1 MIGSKRLLQQFRKRW
16 HLSAIY
22 RSLKTLSRRDQRTI
36 LIVIILQ
43 VTFGILDII
52 GIGLIGLVASLA
64 INNSSTLDSN
74 SRILWFLSQVGL
86 GNSSRADQVTT
97 LALVAAFLLISKTL
111 FTIYFTRRIVF
122 FLSRRGAQLSAD
134 LISRLFS
141 RSLLLLQSKSMN
153 QMFYSVTTGVNVIAV
168 GVLAPVIVLIADVSV
183 LLSIS
188 FGLILIDTGVAI
200 GTIIFFGSI
209 GYILYWF
216 MHVRAVRL
224 GNAQAELSIKSGEK
238 ILEVISSYR
247 EIVVQ
252 NRREYY
258 SRIIGEQ
265 RLQAADVTASMS
277 FMTNISKY
285 VLELSIVVGGLLLG
299 AYQFGTQTASHAIA
313 IVSVFFVASTR
324 VVPSVLRI
332 QQGLIMIKSSLGSA
346 LPTLDLIELLDGASP
361 IERVV
366 DVVDTEHVGFQADLV
381 LKDVSFQY
389 PNASGLALNE
399 INLKIEEGTIVAIVG
414 PSGAGKTTLIDVLLG
429 VLPPSSG
436 EVTISSKT
444 PSGAVSKWPGAIA
457 YVPQDVLISNGSIRE
472 NVSMGYPIELASD
485 ELVWSALRLAQLD
498 SFIESLPS
506 GVDTK
511 TGDRGSRLSGGQR
524 QRLGIARAMFTK
536 PNLLVLDEATSS
548 LDGETEAALSAAILK
563 MKGKVTIVMIAHRL
577 VTVKNAD
584 LVVYM
589 DTGKIIATGTFDEI
603 RELVPDFDRQ
613 AEIMGL

>member
-1 MIGSKRLLQQFRKRW
+1 
-16 HLSAIY
+16 
-22 RSLKTLSRRDQRTI
+22 
-36 LIVIILQ
+36 
-43 VTFGILDII
+43 
-52 GIGLIGLVASLA
+52 VASLA
-64 INNSSTLDSN
+64 INNASTLDSN

-183 LLSIS
+183 LLFIS

-366 DVVDTEHVGFQADLV
+366 DVVDTEHIGFQADLV

-389 PNASGLALNE
+389 PNASGLALNK
-399 INLKIEEGTIVAIVG
+399 INLKIDEGTIVAVVG

-436 EVTISSKT
+436 EVSISSKS
-444 PSGAVSKWPGAIA
+444 PSEAVSKWPGAIA

-498 SFIESLPS
+498 SFTESLPG

-589 DTGKIIATGTFDEI
+589 DAGRIIATGTFDEI

>member
-1 MIGSKRLLQQFRKRW
+1 MIGSNRAIRHLRKRW
-16 HLSAIY
+16 HRSAIY
-22 RSLKTLSRRDQRTI
+22 RSLRTLSRRNQRTI
-36 LIVIILQ
+36 LIVILLQ
-43 VTFGILDII
+43 VTFGLLDII
-52 GIGLIGLVASLA
+52 GIGLIGIVASLA
-64 INNSSTLDSN
+64 INNASALDPN
-74 SRILWFLSQVGL
+74 SRILWFLSQIGL
-86 GNSSRADQVTT
+86 EDSSKADQVTT
-97 LALVAAFLLISKTL
+97 LALVAAGLLISKTL

-141 RSLLLLQSKSMN
+141 RSLLLLQNKSMN
-153 QMFYSVTTGVNVIAV
+153 EMFYSVTTGVNVIAV
-168 GVLAPVIVLIADVSV
+168 GVLAPVIVLIADISV
-183 LLSIS
+183 LFLISI
-188 FGLILIDTGVAI
+188 GLIFIDAGVAI
-200 GTIIFFGSI
+200 GTIVFFGSI
-209 GYILYWF
+209 GYVLYWF
-216 MHVRAVRL
+216 MHVRAVKL

-258 SRIIGEQ
+258 SRIIGQQ
-265 RLQAADVTASMS
+265 RLQAADVTASIS
-277 FMTNISKY
+277 FMANISKY

-299 AYQFGTQTASHAIA
+299 AYQFGTQTAPHAIA

-332 QQGLIMIKSSLGSA
+332 QQGLILIKSSLGSA
-346 LPTLDLIELLDGASP
+346 LPTLDLIELLDGSNP
-361 IERVV
+361 IERVT
-366 DVVDTEHVGFQADLV
+366 DIVDTQHNGFKADIA

-389 PNASGLALNE
+389 PNASGFALSG
-399 INLKIEEGTIVAIVG
+399 INLKITEGTIVAVVG

-429 VLPPSSG
+429 VLTPSIG
-436 EVTISSKT
+436 DVKISSKS
-444 PSGAVSKWPGAIA
+444 PLGAVSTWPGAIA

-472 NVSMGYPIELASD
+472 NVSMGYPIELATD
-485 ELVWSALRLAQLD
+485 DLVWEALNIAQL
-498 SFIESLPS
+498 SQLAESLPN
-506 GVDTK
+506 GIDTNA
-511 TGDRGSRLSGGQR
+511 GDRGSRLSGGQR

-589 DTGKIIATGTFDEI
+589 DKGKIVASGSFAEI

>member
-1 MIGSKRLLQQFRKRW
+1 MIGSKRLLQKFRKRW

-43 VTFGILDII
+43 ITFGILDII
-52 GIGLIGLVASLA
+52 GIGLIGIVASLA
-64 INNSSTLDSN
+64 IKNASTLDSN

-86 GNSSRADQVTT
+86 ENTPRQDQVTA
-97 LALVAAFLLISKTL
+97 LALVAACLLISKTL
-111 FTIYFTRRIVF
+111 FTIYFTRRIIF

-183 LLSIS
+183 LLFIS

-366 DVVDTEHVGFQADLV
+366 DVVDTEHAGFQADLV

-389 PNASGLALNE
+389 PNASGSALNK
-399 INLKIEEGTIVAIVG
+399 INLKIDEGTIVAIVG

-444 PSGAVSKWPGAIA
+444 PSEAVSKWPGAIA

-485 ELVWSALRLAQLD
+485 ELVWGALRLAQLD
-498 SFIESLPS
+498 LFTESLPG

-589 DTGKIIATGTFDEI
+589 DAGKIIATGTFDEI

>member
-1 MIGSKRLLQQFRKRW
+1 
-16 HLSAIY
+16 
-22 RSLKTLSRRDQRTI
+22 
-36 LIVIILQ
+36 
-43 VTFGILDII
+43 
-52 GIGLIGLVASLA
+52 VASLA
-64 INNSSTLDSN
+64 INNASTLDSN

-97 LALVAAFLLISKTL
+97 LALVAAFLLVSKTL

-183 LLSIS
+183 LLFIS

-366 DVVDTEHVGFQADLV
+366 DVVDTEHIGFQADLV

-389 PNASGLALNE
+389 PNASGLALNK
-399 INLKIEEGTIVAIVG
+399 INLKIDEGTIVAVVG

-436 EVTISSKT
+436 EVSISSKS
-444 PSGAVSKWPGAIA
+444 PSEAVSKWPGAIA

-498 SFIESLPS
+498 SFTESLPG

-589 DTGKIIATGTFDEI
+589 DAGRIIATGTFDEI

>member
-1 MIGSKRLLQQFRKRW
+1 MIGSKRLLQKFRKRW

-43 VTFGILDII
+43 ITFGILDII
-52 GIGLIGLVASLA
+52 GIGLIGIVASLA
-64 INNSSTLDSN
+64 INNAGTLDSN

-183 LLSIS
+183 LLFIS

-366 DVVDTEHVGFQADLV
+366 DVVDTEHIGFQADLV

-389 PNASGLALNE
+389 PNASGLALNK
-399 INLKIEEGTIVAIVG
+399 INLKIDEGTIVAVVG

-436 EVTISSKT
+436 EVSISSKS
-444 PSGAVSKWPGAIA
+444 PSEAVSKWPGAIA

-498 SFIESLPS
+498 SFTESLPG

-589 DTGKIIATGTFDEI
+589 DAGKIIATGTFDEI

>member
-1 MIGSKRLLQQFRKRW
+1 MIGSKRLLRKFRKRR

-43 VTFGILDII
+43 ITFGILDII
-52 GIGLIGLVASLA
+52 GIGLIGIVASLA
-64 INNSSTLDSN
+64 INNASTLDSN

-183 LLSIS
+183 LLFIS

-366 DVVDTEHVGFQADLV
+366 DVVDTEHIGFQADLV

-389 PNASGLALNE
+389 PNASGLALNK
-399 INLKIEEGTIVAIVG
+399 INLKIDEGTIVAVVG

-436 EVTISSKT
+436 EVSISSKS
-444 PSGAVSKWPGAIA
+444 PSEAVSKWPGAIA

-498 SFIESLPS
+498 SFTESLPG

-589 DTGKIIATGTFDEI
+589 DAGRIIATGTFDEI

>member
-1 MIGSKRLLQQFRKRW
+1 MIGSKRLLRKFRKRR

-43 VTFGILDII
+43 ITFGILDII
-52 GIGLIGLVASLA
+52 GIGLIGIVASLA
-64 INNSSTLDSN
+64 INNASTLDSN

-97 LALVAAFLLISKTL
+97 LALVAAFLLVSKTL

-183 LLSIS
+183 LLFIS

-366 DVVDTEHVGFQADLV
+366 DVVDTEHIGFQADLV

-389 PNASGLALNE
+389 PNASGLALNK
-399 INLKIEEGTIVAIVG
+399 INLKIDEGTIVAVVG

-436 EVTISSKT
+436 EVSISSKS
-444 PSGAVSKWPGAIA
+444 PSEAVSKWPGAIA

-498 SFIESLPS
+498 SFTESLPG

-589 DTGKIIATGTFDEI
+589 DAGRIIATGTFDEI

>member
-1 MIGSKRLLQQFRKRW
+1 
-16 HLSAIY
+16 
-22 RSLKTLSRRDQRTI
+22 
-36 LIVIILQ
+36 V
-43 VTFGILDII
+43 
-52 GIGLIGLVASLA
+52 GLE
-64 INNSSTLDSN
+64 NSSK
-74 SRILWFLSQVGL
+74 
-86 GNSSRADQVTT
+86 ADQVTI
-97 LALVAAFLLISKTL
+97 LALVAACLLISKTL

-153 QMFYSVTTGVNVIAV
+153 EMFYSVTTGVNVIAV
-168 GVLAPVIVLIADVSV
+168 GVLAPVIVLVADVSV
-183 LLSIS
+183 LLFIS
-188 FGLILIDTGVAI
+188 FGLILIDSGVAI
-200 GTIIFFGSI
+200 GTITFFGSV

-216 MHVRAVRL
+216 MHVRAVKL

-247 EIVVQ
+247 EIIVQ

-265 RLQAADVTASMS
+265 RLQAADVTASIS
-277 FMTNISKY
+277 FMANISKY

-299 AYQFGTQTASHAIA
+299 AYQFGTQTASHAIT
-313 IVSVFFVASTR
+313 IISVFFVASTR

-332 QQGLIMIKSSLGSA
+332 QQGLILIKSSLGSA

-361 IERVV
+361 IERVA
-366 DVVDTEHVGFQADLV
+366 DVVDTEHLGFKADIV
-381 LKDVSFQY
+381 LKNVSFQY
-389 PNASGLALNE
+389 PNASGLALNK
-399 INLKIEEGTIVAIVG
+399 INLKIDEGTIVAVVG

-436 EVTISSKT
+436 EVTISSES
-444 PSGAVSKWPGAIA
+444 PSGAVSIWPGAIA

-472 NVSMGYPIELASD
+472 NVSMGYPIKLAAD
-485 ELVWSALRLAQLD
+485 DLVWDALGVAQLQELT
-498 SFIESLPS
+498 ESLPNGLDS
-506 GVDTK
+506 K

-548 LDGETEAALSAAILK
+548 LDGETEAALSTAILN

-589 DTGKIIATGTFDEI
+589 DAGKIVATGSFAEI
-603 RELVPDFDRQ
+603 RGLVPDFDRQ

>member
-1 MIGSKRLLQQFRKRW
+1 MIGSKRVTRKLRKRW
-16 HLSAIY
+16 HRSAIY
-22 RSLKTLSRRDQRTI
+22 RSLRTLSRRDQRTI
-36 LIVIILQ
+36 LIVIVLQ
-43 VTFGILDII
+43 IIFGLLDII
-52 GIGLIGLVASLA
+52 GIGLIGIVASLA
-64 INNSSTLDSN
+64 INNASTIDPN

-86 GNSSRADQVTT
+86 ENSSKADQVTT
-97 LALVAAFLLISKTL
+97 LALVAASLLVSKTL
-111 FTIYFTRRIVF
+111 FTIYFTRRIIF

-168 GVLAPVIVLIADVSV
+168 GVLAPVIVLVADISV
-183 LLSIS
+183 LLFIS
-188 FGLILIDTGVAI
+188 FGLIFIDPGVAI

-209 GYILYWF
+209 GYVLYWF

-224 GNAQAELSIKSGEK
+224 GNSQAELSIKSGEK

-258 SRIIGEQ
+258 SRIIGQQ
-265 RLQAADVTASMS
+265 RLQAADVTASIS
-277 FMTNISKY
+277 FMANISKY

-299 AYQFGTQTASHAIA
+299 AYQFGTQTASHAMA

-332 QQGLIMIKSSLGSA
+332 QQGLILIKSSLGSA
-346 LPTLDLIELLDGASP
+346 LPTLDLIELLDGSSP
-361 IERVV
+361 IERVA
-366 DVVDTEHVGFQADLV
+366 DIVDTEHLGFKADIALE
-381 LKDVSFQY
+381 DVSFQY
-389 PNASGLALNE
+389 PNASGMALNQV
-399 INLKIEEGTIVAIVG
+399 NLIVTEGTIVAVVG

-436 EVTISSKT
+436 EVKISSKS
-444 PSGAVSKWPGAIA
+444 PLEAVSTWPGAIA

-472 NVSMGYPIELASD
+472 NVSMGYPTELATD
-485 ELVWSALRLAQLD
+485 DLVWDALTLAQLGL
-498 SFIESLPS
+498 FTESLPN
-506 GVDTK
+506 GMDNK

-589 DTGKIIATGTFDEI
+589 DNGKIVATGSFAEI

>member
-64 INNSSTLDSN
+64 INDSSTLDSN

-168 GVLAPVIVLIADVSV
+168 GVLAPVIVLIADVS
-183 LLSIS
+183 LLLFIS

-247 EIVVQ
+247 EIIVQ

-366 DVVDTEHVGFQADLV
+366 DVVDTEHVGFQADMV

>member
-52 GIGLIGLVASLA
+52 GIGLIGIVASLA

-183 LLSIS
+183 LLFIS

-366 DVVDTEHVGFQADLV
+366 DVVDTEHAGFQADLV

-389 PNASGLALNE
+389 PNASGSALNK
-399 INLKIEEGTIVAIVG
+399 INLKIDEGTIVAIVG

-444 PSGAVSKWPGAIA
+444 PSEAVSKWPGAIA

-485 ELVWSALRLAQLD
+485 ELVWGALRLAQLD
-498 SFIESLPS
+498 LFTESLPG

-589 DTGKIIATGTFDEI
+589 DAGKIIATGTFDEI